1 MRAQESEENTFALIG
16 LSNNSG
22 VVWGSPLPD
31 GRVKFCADGEGLAC
45 WGGVWCGRG
54 RSRPS
59 AEWNPPVRK
68 CVRMGH
74 PAKGLSK
81 GRR

>member
-45 WGGVWCGRG
+45 WGGVGVVWKRAIQAFGRVETT
-54 RSRPS
+54 RPQ
-59 AEWNPPVRK
+59 VRTD
-68 CVRMGH
+68 GA
-74 PAKGLSK
+74 PGEGLE
-81 GRR
+81 